1 MLVQWYWLIIVAA
14 VFGIGGFLLCS
25 LFVAKGKDDRP

>member
-1 MLVQWYWLIIVAA
+1 MIPWYWMIVVAA

-25 LFVAKGKDDRP
+25 LFIAKGRDDR